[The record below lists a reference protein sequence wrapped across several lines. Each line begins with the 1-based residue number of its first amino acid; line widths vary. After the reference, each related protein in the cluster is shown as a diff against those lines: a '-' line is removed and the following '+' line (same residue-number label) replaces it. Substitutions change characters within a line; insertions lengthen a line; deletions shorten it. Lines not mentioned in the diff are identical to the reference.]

1 MPWYLYYPHKID
13 YLVTG
18 MLQKS
23 PRSGAYTT
31 VYCATMDT
39 RMKCNNRNDSYFVN
53 SELQPVARCA
63 LNEEDAARLW
73 KLSSNL
79 VSWTEVSHITTDTD
93 IWAGMSMEVC
103 TIGMVT
109 LQRFAAPQTSVIHT
123 TWVQHRDR
131 DTKINIILV
140 RQRHR
145 SRRLAWQ
152 THTNDQ

>member
-31 VYCATMDT
+31 VYCATMAT

-73 KLSSNL
+73 ELSSNL
-79 VSWTEVSHITTDTD
+79 VS
-93 IWAGMSMEVC
+93 
-103 TIGMVT
+103 
-109 LQRFAAPQTSVIHT
+109 
-123 TWVQHRDR
+123 
-131 DTKINIILV
+131 
-140 RQRHR
+140 
-145 SRRLAWQ
+145 
-152 THTNDQ
+152 